1 MTNSTLPVRLLLTAA
16 AAVLT
21 VMPGSGAGA
30 ATLIIP
36 DTPLFL
42 SEPGSVPAI
51 NLLVMGRDHKLYYE
65 AYNDAS
71 DLDGDGDLDV
81 GYKPDEI
88 DYFGYFDPHK
98 CYEYS
103 SNRFRP
109 VSVTANKQCTGR
121 WSGDFLNYVTTSR
134 MDAVRKVLYGGYRYQ
149 DTATTTILERAY
161 IPQDAHSWGKEYES
175 VARDG
180 YDISR
185 YTPYSVPAPG
195 TRHLFANTTILN
207 TGSGEPRLRVLL
219 SQPNRIWEWVA
230 IERPVAGTEV
240 VTAGVRINV
249 SPTDF
254 TLRVEVCNASMPEVN
269 CKAYPSGN
277 MKPTGLLH
285 DYGENGHMWF
295 GLLTGSYAKN
305 TAGGLLRKNIEAL
318 TNEITP
324 TNGQFTS
331 TVGVV
336 KTLDRLATYG
346 FTNNPSNYTY
356 NPNCGW
362 ITTRTINPGE
372 CQMWGNPIAE
382 MLYESV
388 RYFGGK
394 LAPTTDYVISG
405 AGSADNALL
414 LPSPSWVDPYSLVAR
429 CSKPF
434 ATVISDV
441 NPSYDTD
448 QVPGSEFGSFTG
460 DVPGLYVGNRA
471 QTIWNVEAAS
481 DPTLPGSHFI
491 GQSGA
496 TYDGAPTPKTV
507 TSFGSI
513 RGLAPEEPT
522 KQGGYYSASVADY
535 GHTEDIHAAKGEQTL
550 STFAVALASPLPKIE
565 IPVGDRRITLVPFAK
580 SVGGCMGVTPTE
592 GGFQPTNT
600 IVDFFVETITPT
612 YGRFRVNFEDVEQGA
627 DHDMDAIVIYEY
639 EVSGSDVKVTLTSEY
654 AAGCLVQHMGYV
666 ISGTTADGTYLEV
679 RDVDTWG
686 GDGVTNLIGNDV
698 DYFLDTPNP
707 AVAAAMSA
715 PTDGVSLPT
724 VATRTFTAGPTP
736 GATLLKNPLW
746 YAAKWGGFKDRDA
759 NKQPNLQE
767 EWDEN
772 GDGDPDNYFLVTN
785 ALNLGEQI
793 SKAFDEILARNASAS
808 SASVNSGTISSD
820 TRIYQAR
827 FNSGDWTGELLA
839 YPVNSDG
846 SLGSLLWDAGELLPA
861 ADSRTILTINSDGT
875 PVRLRWNDLD
885 ATRQGQLQP
894 LNDGLGDERL
904 EYLRGDGGMEKAVGG
919 PFRDRSTKLGD
930 IIASAPNFVG
940 EPLFRYSDSLESGKY
955 SAFRAANA
963 NRRHMVYAGANEGML
978 HGFDARTGEER
989 LAFIP
994 GAVFKNLHKL
1004 ANPNYLHQY
1013 FVDGS
1018 PNIGDAFFDNAWH
1031 TVLVGGLNKGGQGV
1045 YALDITDPEDFG
1057 ETDPGDTVL
1066 WEFTDAQD
1074 SDLGLTYSR
1083 PQIVRMHNGKWAA
1096 IFGNGYNNTVTDGR
1110 ASATGNAVLYI
1121 VDIDTG
1127 ALIRKIDTGE
1137 GALDDPLSLARPNGL
1152 ATPGAV
1158 DLNGDDTIDYIY
1170 AGDLFGN
1177 LWKFDVSDTDAANW
1191 NVAYDSSGIPL
1202 PIFKARD
1209 ASGKAQPITSRPVVG
1224 RGPNGAGMVV
1234 LFGTGKYL
1242 EGPDKILANLS
1253 TQTFYGIVDRNQHSG
1268 SDIVSGRAELV
1279 KQQILIEDEFTFG
1292 TETVP
1297 LRVTTANPVG
1307 TSRGWYVDLLSGSP
1321 GVPPPPGFKGEMV
1334 VADPILRN
1342 GRVIFTTLIPN
1353 PDPCDF
1359 GGSSWLMEMDAMSGA
1374 RLEFTPFD
1382 NNDDG
1387 QFTQEDFVVV
1397 TIGGVEYTIPVSG
1410 KKLDNGIAQRPG
1422 ILMGVTPGVDTPP
1435 EYKYQPGTS
1444 GEIEVTRENSG
1455 PNAQGRQ
1462 SWRQIK

>member
-1 MTNSTLPVRLLLTAA
+1 MRISTLTARLLCTVAAALLTAF
-16 AAVLT
+16 
-21 VMPGSGAGA
+21 PGSGAGA
-30 ATLIIP
+30 ATLAIP

-42 SEPGSVPAI
+42 SGPGTVPAI

-81 GYKPDEI
+81 GYQPGEI

-98 CYEYS
+98 CYQYS
-103 SNRFRP
+103 SNRFQP
-109 VSVTANKQCTGR
+109 ASVTATKQCTGL

-134 MDAVRKVLYGGYRYQ
+134 MDAVRKVLYGGLRYQ
-149 DTATTTILERAY
+149 DTATSTILERAY
-161 IPQDAHSWGKEYES
+161 IPQDAHSWGKDYES
-175 VARDG
+175 IARDG

-185 YTPYSVPAPG
+185 YTPYSLPTSG
-195 TRHLFANTTILN
+195 NRHLFANTTLLN

-219 SQPNRIWEWVA
+219 NRPNRIWEWVA
-230 IERPVAGTEV
+230 IERPVAGSQV
-240 VTAGVRINV
+240 VTNGVRVTV
-249 SPTDF
+249 SPSDF
-254 TLRVEVCNASMPEVN
+254 TVRVAVCVTSMPEEN
-269 CKAYPSGN
+269 CKVYPSGN

-285 DYGENGHMWF
+285 DYGETGSMKF
-295 GLLTGSYAKN
+295 GLLTGSYANN
-305 TAGGLLRKNIEAL
+305 TAGGLLRKNIEAIG
-318 TNEITP
+318 NEITT

-331 TVGVV
+331 TVGIV

-346 FTNNPSNYTY
+346 FTNTPSNYSY

-362 ITTRTINPGE
+362 ITTRPINAGE

-394 LAPTTDYVISG
+394 GAPTPAYTISG

-414 LPSPSWVDPYSLVAR
+414 LPSPSWVDPYASVPR

-448 QVPGSEFGSFTG
+448 QLPGSEFGSFTG
-460 DVPGLYVGNRA
+460 DVAGLNVGSRA
-471 QTIWNVEAAS
+471 QTIWNVESAS

-507 TSFGSI
+507 TSFGNI

-522 KQGGYYSASVADY
+522 KQGGYYSASVAHF
-535 GHTEDIHAAKGEQTL
+535 GHTEDIHAANGEQTL
-550 STFAVALASPLPKIE
+550 NTFAVALASPLPKIE
-565 IPVGDRRITLVPFAK
+565 IPVGNRRVTLVPFAK
-580 SVGGCMGVTPTE
+580 SVGGCLGVTGTP

-639 EVSGSDVKVTLTSEY
+639 VVNADNTVTVTLKSEY
-654 AAGCLVQHMGYV
+654 AAGCIIQHLGYV

-679 RDVDTWG
+679 RDLDTAATG
-686 GDGVTNLIGNDV
+686 DV
-698 DYFLDTPNP
+698 DYFLDTTPSGIAN
-707 AVAAAMSA
+707 
-715 PTDGVSLPT
+715 DGVALPT
-724 VATRTFTAGPTP
+724 VASRTFVAGATP

-746 YAAKWGGFKDRDA
+746 YAAKWGAFKDKDGDE
-759 NKQPNLQE
+759 QPNLQE
-767 EWDEN
+767 EWDED

-785 ALNLGEQI
+785 ALNLGEQL
-793 SKAFDEILARNASAS
+793 SRAFDEILARIASAS

-820 TRIYQAR
+820 TRVYQAR
-827 FNSGDWTGELLA
+827 FNSGDWSGELLA
-839 YPVNSDG
+839 YPVNMDG
-846 SLGSLLWDAGELLPA
+846 SLGNVQWDAADMLPA
-861 ADSRTILTINSDGT
+861 ADSRTILTVNSDGT
-875 PVRLRWNDLD
+875 PVRFRWSDID
-885 ATRQGQLQP
+885 ATRQSQLQP
-894 LNDGLGDERL
+894 ANDGLGDERL
-904 EYLRGDGGMEKAVGG
+904 DYLRGDGAKEQTGGG
-919 PFRDRSTKLGD
+919 PFRDRSSKLGD
-930 IIASAPNFVG
+930 IISSAPNFVG
-940 EPLFRYSDSLESGKY
+940 KPLFRYSDTLESDKY
-955 SAFRAANA
+955 SDFRAANE
-963 NRRHMVYAGANEGML
+963 NRRQMVYAGGNDGML
-978 HGFDARTGEER
+978 HGFDAVTGAER

-994 GAVFKNLHKL
+994 GAVFKNLYRL
-1004 ANPNYLHQY
+1004 TSPGYQHQY

-1018 PNIGDAFFDNAWH
+1018 PNIGDAFFDNDWH
-1031 TVLVGGLNKGGQGV
+1031 TVLVSGLNKGGQGV
-1045 YALDITDPEDFG
+1045 YALDITDPNGFL
-1057 ETDPGDTVL
+1057 ETNASGTVL
-1066 WEFTDAQD
+1066 WEFSDAND
-1074 SDLGLTYSR
+1074 ADLGFTYSR
-1083 PQIVRMHNGKWAA
+1083 PQIVRMHNGKWVAL
-1096 IFGNGYNNTVTDGR
+1096 FGNGYNNTVADGN
-1110 ASATGNAVLYI
+1110 ASATGNAVLYF

-1127 ALIRKIDTGE
+1127 ALLRKIDTGV
-1137 GALDDPLSLARPNGL
+1137 GTVDDPLLLSRPNGL

-1158 DLNGDDTIDYIY
+1158 DLNGDNIIDYVY

-1177 LWKFDVSDTDAANW
+1177 LWKFDVRDTNAANW
-1191 NVAYDSSGIPL
+1191 DVAYDSSGTPL
-1202 PIFKARD
+1202 PIFQARD
-1209 ASGKAQPITSRPVVG
+1209 ANGKAQPITSRPVVG
-1224 RGPNGAGMVV
+1224 RGPNGAGMLV

-1242 EGPDKILANLS
+1242 ETTDKVLANLS
-1253 TQTFYGIVDRNQHSG
+1253 TQSFYGIIDRNALTG
-1268 SDIVSGRAELV
+1268 TDIVNGRAELV
-1279 KQQILIEDEFTFG
+1279 KQEILVEDTFTFG

-1297 LRVTTANPVG
+1297 LRVTSANAIGPA
-1307 TSRGWYVDLLSGSP
+1307 RGWYMDLLSGSP
-1321 GVPPPPGFKGEMV
+1321 GVPPPPGFKGEMQV
-1334 VADPILRN
+1334 SDPILRN

-1353 PDPCDF
+1353 EDPCDF

-1374 RLEFTPFD
+1374 RLDYTPFD

-1387 QFTQEDFVVV
+1387 QFTDEDFVTV
-1397 TIGGVEYTIPVSG
+1397 TIDGVEYTIPVSG
-1410 KKLDNGIAQRPG
+1410 QKLDNGIAQRPG
-1422 ILMGVTPGVDTPP
+1422 ILVGVAPGVASPP

-1444 GEIEVTRENSG
+1444 GEIDITRENSG